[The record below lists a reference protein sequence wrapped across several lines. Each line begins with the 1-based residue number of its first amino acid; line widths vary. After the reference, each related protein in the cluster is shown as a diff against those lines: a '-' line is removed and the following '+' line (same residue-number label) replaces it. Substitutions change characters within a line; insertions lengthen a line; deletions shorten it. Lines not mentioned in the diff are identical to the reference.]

1 MTHLTDEETKAG
13 LSSLPQATRLQRVG
27 LIETLSASFR
37 KENGKVPFTSSPGW
51 LLYRRITYNFMVGP
65 SLNQQGASPPKA
77 GGPWRTGLTHGVQ
90 LQVGS
95 SGDLD
100 PE

>member
-1 MTHLTDEETKAG
+1 MEKS
-13 LSSLPQATRLQRVG
+13 LSPAPLGGYFIGV
-27 LIETLSASFR
+27 
-37 KENGKVPFTSSPGW
+37 
-51 LLYRRITYNFMVGP
+51 FMVGP
-65 SLNQQGASPPKA
+65 SLNQRGASPPKA